1 MTPARVGLQKRNPSL
16 EEPFVMVFK
25 QTCFLTQ
32 KEKLSLSSRS
42 VRHADILE
50 KMVRGVEGTVEE
62 A

>member
-1 MTPARVGLQKRNPSL
+1 MTPARLGLRTRNLRL
-16 EEPFVMVFK
+16 EEPFEMVFK

-42 VRHADILE
+42 VHYADILE